1 MYESRLV
8 RYYRR
13 IMKTFKQFHEVT
25 IANVSRLAVTAAIGL
40 MGLDAIKKMGKNKEK
55 MEKGGE
61 FRKGSTMDNIQKKNE
76 MLKNF
81 TNN

>member
-1 MYESRLV
+1 
-8 RYYRR
+8 
-13 IMKTFKQFHEVT
+13 MKTYRQFQEGLV
-25 IANVSRLAVTAAIGL
+25 ANVARIVGTGAIGL
-40 MGLDAIKKMGKNKEK
+40 MGLDAIRKMGKNKEK

>member
-1 MYESRLV
+1 
-8 RYYRR
+8 
-13 IMKTFKQFHEVT
+13 MKTFKQFQEGLAAN
-25 IANVSRLAVTAAIGL
+25 IARTVAAGTLSL
-40 MGLDAIKKMGKNKEK
+40 MGLDTIRKMNKNKEK
-55 MEKGGE
+55 MDKGEK

>member
-1 MYESRLV
+1 
-8 RYYRR
+8 
-13 IMKTFKQFHEVT
+13 MKTFKQFQEGLAAN
-25 IANVSRLAVTAAIGL
+25 IARTVAAGTVGL
-40 MGLDAIKKMGKNKEK
+40 MGLDAIRKMGKNKKK
-55 MEKGGE
+55 MDKGGE

>member
-1 MYESRLV
+1 
-8 RYYRR
+8 
-13 IMKTFKQFHEVT
+13 MKTFKQFQEGLA
-25 IANVSRLAVTAAIGL
+25 ANVVRTVAAGTLGL
-40 MGLDAIKKMGKNKEK
+40 MGLDAIRKMGKNKKK

>member
-1 MYESRLV
+1 
-8 RYYRR
+8 
-13 IMKTFKQFHEVT
+13 MKTFKQFQEGLA
-25 IANVSRLAVTAAIGL
+25 ANVARVVGAGAISL
-40 MGLDAIKKMGKNKEK
+40 MGLDAIRKMGKNKKK
-55 MEKGGE
+55 MEKGEE

>member
-1 MYESRLV
+1 
-8 RYYRR
+8 
-13 IMKTFKQFHEVT
+13 MKTFKQFQEGLVAN
-25 IANVSRLAVTAAIGL
+25 IARTVGAGTIGL
-40 MGLDAIKKMGKNKEK
+40 MGLDAIRKMGKNKKK

>member
-1 MYESRLV
+1 
-8 RYYRR
+8 
-13 IMKTFKQFHEVT
+13 MKTFKQFQEGLAAN
-25 IANVSRLAVTAAIGL
+25 IARTVAAGTLGL
-40 MGLDAIKKMGKNKEK
+40 MGLDAIRKMGKNKKK

>member
-1 MYESRLV
+1 
-8 RYYRR
+8 
-13 IMKTFKQFHEVT
+13 MKTFKQFQEGLA
-25 IANVSRLAVTAAIGL
+25 ANVARVVAAGTLSL
-40 MGLDAIKKMGKNKEK
+40 MGLDTIKKMNKNKEK
-55 MEKGGE
+55 MDKGEK

>member
-1 MYESRLV
+1 
-8 RYYRR
+8 
-13 IMKTFKQFHEVT
+13 MKTFKQFQEGLA
-25 IANVSRLAVTAAIGL
+25 ANVARVVGAGTIGL
-40 MGLDAIKKMGKNKEK
+40 MGLDAIRKMGKNKKK